1 MSDDPIVS
9 ILIRR
14 RPPRRG
20 DTWPTHKGRDRMRRR
35 MEREVGR
42 LVRGQARQAREDK
55 SERRVNV

>member
-1 MSDDPIVS
+1 
-9 ILIRR
+9 
-14 RPPRRG
+14 
-20 DTWPTHKGRDRMRRR
+20 MRRR